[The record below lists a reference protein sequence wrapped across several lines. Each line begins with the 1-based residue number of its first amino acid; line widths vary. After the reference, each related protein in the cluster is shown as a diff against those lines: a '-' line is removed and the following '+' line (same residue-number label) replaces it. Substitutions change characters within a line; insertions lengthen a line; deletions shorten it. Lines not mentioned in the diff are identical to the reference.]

1 MIKKFVSNAFLS
13 VVMDKKARDKFNAAQ
28 DAKKR
33 AMGELPA
40 SPAIAD
46 DDTDIPRMIPTA
58 ADTQPARPSKPAA
71 PTPTVAPK
79 PPSSGPAD
87 DTAMLVRQ
95 ALDSAEAE
103 LTHRQNRKSMSPER
117 QALIENALAIHRSKA
132 HILDDLDED
141 QREKLYVMAMQTL
154 NDQNR
159 E

>member
-1 MIKKFVSNAFLS
+1 MIKKFVSNALLS

-33 AMGELPA
+33 AIGELPA

-46 DDTDIPRMIPTA
+46 DDTDIPRVI
-58 ADTQPARPSKPAA
+58 

-79 PPSSGPAD
+79 PPSGGPAD